1 MKSNRTRERILE
13 TSIKLFNEKKASNV
27 STVQIS
33 AAMQISP
40 GNLYYYYANKEEI
53 IRCIWKERMLKEIED
68 LIAKYGDIKTAG
80 ELLEFFRE
88 SLDHCFKYKFF
99 YTEMPTLFV
108 NDDSM
113 LKLYRE
119 ASGRVRAVSL
129 KLYDSLMKAGKAA
142 AYGEEV
148 IKDIVD
154 NGVVL
159 FMGIVSCCDIAAGGV
174 VTEDVVKTVWR
185 RMISYLRPLLTDNMR
200 KEISEELAA
209 RGVNRQ
215 E

>member
-40 GNLYYYYANKEEI
+40 GNLYYYYANKEEV

-68 LIAKYGDIKTAG
+68 LIVEYGDIRTAG

-88 SLDHCFKYKFF
+88 SLEHCFKYKFF

-108 NDDSM
+108 NDDSL

-119 ASGRVRAVSL
+119 ASGRVRDVSL
-129 KLYDSLMKAGKAA
+129 KLYGSLVEAGKAA
-142 AYGEEV
+142 DDLGEG

-159 FMGIVSCCDIAAGGV
+159 FIGIVSCCDVASGGA
-174 VTEDVVKTVWR
+174 VTEDVMKTVWR
-185 RMISYLRPLLTDNMR
+185 RMISYLRPMLTDNMR
-200 KEISEELAA
+200 REISEELLA
-209 RGVNRQ
+209 RGVN
-215 E
+215 